1 MTDRVELTHLA
12 WIDAESTGL
21 DKHRDPI
28 LEIAMIVTDMDL
40 VTQKKFTTV
49 VNPGPGLLKAR
60 LELNP
65 YVKEMHTKNGLLEEI
80 EAGRGCSVNE
90 AEARMISV
98 LAAHACPGGV
108 MIAGSGVGHYDKP
121 MLQLQMPLLSEW
133 FFYRPLDI
141 GNVRSFIKYVLKR
154 KDLLLPETESPHRA
168 LPDITQALSEA
179 RYYRDCIGEVPV
191 KALDEEG

>member
-1 MTDRVELTHLA
+1 MSNTELTHLA
-12 WIDAESTGL
+12 WIDCETTGL
-21 DKHRDPI
+21 DKNRDPI
-28 LEIAMIVTDMDL
+28 LEVAMIVTDMEL

-49 VNPGPGLLKAR
+49 VNPGPGLLQAR
-60 LELNP
+60 LDVNP
-65 YVKEMHTKNGLLEEI
+65 YVEEMHTKNGLLAEI
-80 EAGRGCSVNE
+80 DSGRGCSVQQ
-90 AEARMISV
+90 AEARMVAV
-98 LAAHACPGGV
+98 LSAITAPNQV
-108 MIAGSGVGHYDKP
+108 MIAGSGVGHFDKP
-121 MLQLQMPLLSEW
+121 MLELQMPSLSQW

-154 KDLLLPETESPHRA
+154 KDLLLPEAETAHRA